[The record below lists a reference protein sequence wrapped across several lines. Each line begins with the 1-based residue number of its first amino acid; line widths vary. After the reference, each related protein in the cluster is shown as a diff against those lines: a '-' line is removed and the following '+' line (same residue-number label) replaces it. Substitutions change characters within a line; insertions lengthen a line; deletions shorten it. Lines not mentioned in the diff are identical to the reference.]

1 MVHIYQIQ
9 IEYDSKAKKIE
20 KVKIIDFGFANYL

>member
-1 MVHIYQIQ
+1 MVNIYQIQ